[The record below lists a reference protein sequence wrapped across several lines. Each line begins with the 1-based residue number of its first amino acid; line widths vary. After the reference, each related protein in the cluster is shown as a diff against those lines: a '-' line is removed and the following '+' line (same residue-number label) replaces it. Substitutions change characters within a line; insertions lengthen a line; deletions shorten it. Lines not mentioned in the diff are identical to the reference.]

1 MSLTDY
7 CTFGRSGLVV
17 SPLALGAMTFGEGNW
32 GADEATSRA
41 VFDTYRNA
49 GGNFIDTADI
59 YAGGRSEE
67 MVGKFVA
74 DTKSRDDVVIA
85 TKFGFNGTDKPHHG
99 GNGAKNIHRALDGSL
114 RRLGTDYVDLYWM
127 HVWDGVTPV
136 EEILQTLGDLV
147 RSGKIRYFGF
157 ADMPAWVAIKAA
169 AIAGVRGIPA
179 PIGLQ
184 MEYSLVARGVER
196 ALIAGAIDAGMA
208 VQPWSPLAG
217 GFLAG
222 KYKRGDTVGKG
233 RLSVANPFGDTK
245 FTDRNFGI
253 MDALREVAD
262 GAGSTSAQAAIA
274 WVLSRPGV
282 GAPVL
287 GASRAEQLKDTTAAL
302 DLDLGADALDRLN
315 SASGLDSEFGDSAVM
330 AGIGPIAFGGN
341 KVRGWTGKQ

>member
-7 CTFGRSGLVV
+7 RTFGRSGLVV

-32 GADEATSRA
+32 GADEQTSRA
-41 VFDTYRNA
+41 VFDTYRDA

-59 YAGGRSEE
+59 YSGGRSEE

-74 DTKSRDDVVIA
+74 DTKARDEVVIA
-85 TKFGFNGTDKPHHG
+85 TKFGFNSTTKPHNG

-114 RRLGTDYVDLYWM
+114 KRLGTDYVDMYWM

-136 EEILQTLGDLV
+136 EEILQTLGHLV

-196 ALIAGAIDAGMA
+196 SLVAGAIDGGMD

-222 KYKRGDTVGKG
+222 KYNKGDTDGKG
-233 RLSVANPFGDTK
+233 RLSGANPFGDSK
-245 FTDRNFGI
+245 FSNTNFAI
-253 MDALREVAD
+253 LDVLREVAD
-262 GAGSTSAQAAIA
+262 GAGCSPAQAAIA
-274 WVLSRPGV
+274 WVLLRPGV

-287 GASRAEQLKDTTAAL
+287 GASRAEQLKDTIAAL

-315 SASGLDSEFGDSAVM
+315 TASALTPEFGDSAVM
-330 AGIGPIAFGGN
+330 EGIGPIAFGGN
-341 KVRGWTGKQ
+341 KVRGWSAT